1 MKKETNNEFNDRIEE
16 MAIKYGIPI
25 VDLEGL
31 IIEIQGSAI
40 AQTVDD
46 ILEEL
51 PDLVE
56 GTKRT
61 EQDLSPDQIAY
72 ESGYSFCRT
81 RIKEY
86 RQRNLSALRAEPKE

>member
-1 MKKETNNEFNDRIEE
+1 MENNNFNNRIEE
-16 MAIKYGIPI
+16 MAIKYGIP
-25 VDLEGL
+25 VADLETL
-31 IIEIQGSAI
+31 IIEIQESAI

-51 PDLVE
+51 PELFE

-61 EQDLSPDQIAY
+61 EQELTPDQVAY

-86 RQRNLSALRAEPKE
+86 KQRNCDQ